1 VNPEKPLL
9 TCDSCGIAATQ
20 EHLQRRTTRLELST
34 RYRPIHIRVLVLA
47 LAPPAQVNEYF
58 YYDAAEDADRSV
70 EKGTF
75 ACAILEA
82 AGIQRDGKPWKD
94 VLAEFQAAGWFL
106 AYCVECPAEEW
117 RGEFTAS
124 NEKVV
129 ARFAPSLML
138 RITHSYK
145 PKWIAPVGAGMD
157 AFVPVLAAECGDR
170 LRLDDGRAFNL
181 RSLAG
186 LRALSRKGD

>member
-1 VNPEKPLL
+1 MNPEKPLL

-47 LAPPAQVNEYF
+47 LAPPVRVDEYF
-58 YYDAAEDADRSV
+58 YYDAAEDAERSG

-75 ACAILEA
+75 AGAILEA
-82 AGIQRDGKPWKD
+82 AGVQRDGKPWKE
-94 VLAEFQAAGWFL
+94 VLAEFQAAGGFL
-106 AYCVECPAEEW
+106 AYCVECPVEEW
-117 RGEFTAS
+117 RGKVGAS
-124 NEKVV
+124 DEKVA

-145 PKWIAPVGAGMD
+145 PKWVVPVGAGMD
-157 AFVPVLAAECGDR
+157 AFVPVLAAQFADN
-170 LRLDDGRAFNL
+170 LRLDDGRAFSLSAL
-181 RSLAG
+181 RRREVSLI
-186 LRALSRKGD
+186 